1 MILPTVSNTRL
12 FRILNL
18 FRNGGGGEGGG
29 WAQDSQMDWMGG
41 RSDGL
46 ADYIHI
52 EDRTGWFLQLL
63 NMLCLM
69 QGGRTTKNS
78 KSVNVERT
86 NSNNGKK
93 MPF

>member
-1 MILPTVSNTRL
+1 MNFPTVSNTRP
-12 FRILNL
+12 
-18 FRNGGGGEGGG
+18 FRNGGGREGGG

-63 NMLCLM
+63 NMFCLM
-69 QGGRTTKNS
+69 RGGRTTKIPKALTWSAN
-78 KSVNVERT
+78 
-86 NSNNGKK
+86 
-93 MPF
+93 